1 MFNLINS
8 FLNCICITIPE
19 FGFLIIITLLMMGRK
34 EMLDIYNIKNNFIS
48 LMKIIIPS
56 SIILDILNF
65 INILPVVLNKL
76 SSFGCLYVL
85 MVIVLNSEN
94 HSYVEYPKL
103 KQKAFGFLMLGIL
116 ISIVIDMITSP
127 IIFKL
132 AGKSYEEIKTNILL
146 LIICSLSSRIINI
159 IILLYIF
166 INKNNRFQFNLIN
179 YIFNN
184 KFFTRL
190 TTSTIIGLVLFELY
204 FIKLITINNLLNIIH
219 TTYEQ
224 FFIIIGITFLI
235 PSLII
240 SIVYLCINYCVMI
253 INSEKQTIRND

>member
-19 FGFLIIITLLMMGRK
+19 FSFLIIITLLMMGRK

-48 LMKIIIPS
+48 IMKIIIPS

-76 SSFGCLYVL
+76 SSFCCLYVL

-132 AGKSYEEIKTNILL
+132 ADKSYEEIKTNILL

-159 IILLYIF
+159 IILLYII

-240 SIVYLCINYCVMI
+240 SIVYLCINYCVII